1 MFNPPGAPGAVGHLL
16 HPSTVCMHPARA
28 PLPPLADR
36 EGHGPAEWLSG
47 PWPGVVAVTAGL
59 LALAGLGFGIGALYA
74 SALPPAAALA
84 AAADDPGPGIGGPD
98 ASLAV
103 PAAGAG
109 PDLAA
114 AAVRSEVLARDL
126 GAADLSR
133 PVLRPV
139 PGGWV
144 SSGFGRRTDPFTGR
158 PAAHLGIDFAGLRNS
173 AIVASGAGIVTHSGP
188 HRGYGNLV
196 EIDHGGGYVSRYG
209 HNASNLVAVG
219 DRVKAGQVIA
229 LMGATGR
236 ATGNHLHFEILRDG
250 RPVNPAR
257 LVAAR

>member
-1 MFNPPGAPGAVGHLL
+1 
-16 HPSTVCMHPARA
+16 
-28 PLPPLADR
+28 LPPPPS
-36 EGHGPAEWLSG
+36 PAQSRAGEWLSG
-47 PWPGVVAVTAGL
+47 PWPGVAALASGV

-74 SALPPAAALA
+74 SSLPSTAPLA
-84 AAADDPGPGIGGPD
+84 VAADDPGPGIGGPD
-98 ASLAV
+98 TPLPV
-103 PAAGAG
+103 RRAGAG
-109 PDLAA
+109 ADLAA

-139 PGGWV
+139 QGGWV

-158 PAAHLGIDFAGLRNS
+158 PAAHLGVDFAGLRNS
-173 AIVASGAGIVTHSGP
+173 AIVASGAGVVTHSGP

-229 LMGATGR
+229 LMGSTGR

>member
-1 MFNPPGAPGAVGHLL
+1 
-16 HPSTVCMHPARA
+16 MHPARRA
-28 PLPPLADR
+28 PLPPLPDLDASR
-36 EGHGPAEWLSG
+36 GGEWLAG
-47 PWPGVVAVTAGL
+47 PWPGVAAVAAGL

-74 SALPPAAALA
+74 SALGAPAAVAVV
-84 AAADDPGPGIGGPD
+84 ADDPGPGIGGPD
-98 ASLAV
+98 GLLPVAR
-103 PAAGAG
+103 PGAG
-109 PDLAA
+109 PDLVA

-126 GAADLSR
+126 GTAELSR

-250 RPVNPAR
+250 RAVNPAR
-257 LVAAR
+257 LVATR